1 MSLIPPPGAQDH
13 HVGNLD
19 APIVLVQYGDFECP
33 YSGAAYW
40 AIQEVRENLG
50 EQLCY
55 IFRQFPL
62 HDIHPHAM
70 PAAEAAEAA
79 AAQNRFW
86 PMYEL
91 LFENQENLSASA
103 MVGYARQAGLDEER
117 FVQEL
122 RGRTHH
128 ERVLQSIAG
137 GKKNGVKGTPTFF
150 INGTFHGN
158 REGLWDAEALMEAI
172 QNSDPA

>member
-1 MSLIPPPGAQDH
+1 
-13 HVGNLD
+13 
-19 APIVLVQYGDFECP
+19 
-33 YSGAAYW
+33 
-40 AIQEVRENLG
+40 
-50 EQLCY
+50 
-55 IFRQFPL
+55 
-62 HDIHPHAM
+62 M

-91 LFENQENLSASA
+91 LFENQENLSASS
-103 MVGYARQAGLDEER
+103 MVDYARQAGLDEER

-128 ERVLQSIAG
+128 ERVLQSIEG

-172 QNSDPA
+172 QQSTAS